1 MYLIA
6 NGRAIRERR
15 KAAGLSQMELSKLA
29 GFGEGNTA
37 ICRIER
43 SKHKVHPFRAKA
55 VANVLGCSVDELFEK
70 AEKKIS

>member
-15 KAAGLSQMELSKLA
+15 KAAGLSQIA

-55 VANVLGCSVDELFEK
+55 VADVLGCSVDELFEK
-70 AEKKIS
+70 TEKKIS

>member
-1 MYLIA
+1 MYLVA

-15 KAAGLSQMELSKLA
+15 KAAGLSQIELSRLA

-43 SKHKVHPFRAKA
+43 SKHKVHPLCAKEL
-55 VANVLGCSVDELFEK
+55 ANALGCTVEELFES
-70 AEKKIS
+70 AEKEVS

>member
-43 SKHKVHPFRAKA
+43 SKHKVHPFRAQA
-55 VANVLGCSVDELFEK
+55 VADVLGCSVDELFEK
-70 AEKKIS
+70 TEKKIS